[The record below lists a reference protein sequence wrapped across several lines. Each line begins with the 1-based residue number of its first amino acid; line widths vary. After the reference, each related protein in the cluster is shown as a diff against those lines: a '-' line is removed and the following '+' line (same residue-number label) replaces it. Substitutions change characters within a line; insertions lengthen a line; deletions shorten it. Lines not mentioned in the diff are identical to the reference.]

1 MTQFYHFK
9 SSSPI
14 ATLPE
19 PLPYKVL
26 IATPTTRDLVPS
38 YVVSLAATVE
48 TLVHFGV
55 AFEVGILDG
64 DCHVDDV
71 RNRMIRDFL
80 DGDCTDLL
88 FIDSDLGWQSRNV
101 MRLLQADGDIVAGVY
116 RLKTDEESYPFH
128 PGVGVREANADGL
141 FTMPKAATGFMR
153 IRRHVLEALY
163 AREKEA
169 GRFTFAKKD
178 ASPNPICRIVERAFA
193 KELKLSVDTG
203 DGADYHSGDYVL
215 CLKARHM
222 GFSVLV
228 DVEMAFEHVGSK
240 SWIGHCGNFLRA
252 EKGIDHPDFVA
263 AIERLKAGDDSL
275 ETFEALVRCSGDT
288 FAMTPEGQQR
298 LYHLARA
305 SKGPVLECGSGVST
319 LVLGAAMT
327 DGEAWVLEHNLLYLR
342 QTMRRLNQYGLG
354 ERIRLT
360 YAPMVPHDGG
370 DWYGIDPSEFATD
383 FDLVLLDG
391 PKRSEGNRDL
401 LFTVLRDSIANA
413 DTWLIDDCVN
423 EVAIRAQMPDRQLD
437 FLAGYD
443 GEPRI
448 CIASRRANELIMA
461 AE

>member
-9 SSSPI
+9 SSPPI
-14 ATLPE
+14 TKLPS

-38 YVVSLAATVE
+38 YVASLAATIE

-101 MRLLQADGDIVAGVY
+101 MRLIEAEGDIVAGVY

-128 PGVGVREANADGL
+128 PGEGVREANADGL

-163 AREKEA
+163 AREKES

-178 ASPNPICRIVERAFA
+178 TSPNPICRIVERAFA

-215 CLKARHM
+215 CLKARDM

-252 EKGIDHPDFVA
+252 EKGIDHPKFTEAMNDLKRGDTSPATYRNLVSYSAFPPFAFPPEGYA
-263 AIERLKAGDDSL
+263 AIEGLIKDG
-275 ETFEALVRCSGDT
+275 SGNI
-288 FAMTPEGQQR
+288 
-298 LYHLARA
+298 
-305 SKGPVLECGSGVST
+305 LECGSGITS
-319 LVLGAAMT
+319 LVMGAWLHGT
-327 DGEAWVLEHNLLYLR
+327 DRIVYSIEHDLEWV
-342 QTMRRLNQYGLG
+342 RRV
-354 ERIRLT
+354 ERWLATHGIT
-360 YAPMVPHDGG
+360 NVVPVYAPLHPEIG
-370 DWYGIDPSEFATD
+370 
-383 FDLVLLDG
+383 
-391 PKRSEGNRDL
+391 
-401 LFTVLRDSIANA
+401 
-413 DTWLIDDCVN
+413 
-423 EVAIRAQMPDRQLD
+423 RAHV
-437 FLAGYD
+437 
-443 GEPRI
+443 
-448 CIASRRANELIMA
+448 
-461 AE
+461 